1 MITVFDSSNYAQ
13 QVFLKEAYA
22 TLAAQGNILNQ
33 AELDAGK
40 FLSLDGYFAHMQEL
54 VSLRPSYVL
63 IPSDEEPFEINAN
76 TRDIKVPTSSFGKCA
91 GVVGDNMCEII
102 TFTIDRYFD
111 YVDLA
116 NANICIQWKLPAAPG
131 EEAEE
136 GISHIG
142 LRDLIT
148 TSGKIRFGWP
158 LTKELTKNAGNITFA
173 VRFYKEKVVADE
185 AGENKTQFVY
195 LFNTKTATIPIIAGL
210 NIAGENVIVEQGVTD
225 LFADFVENS
234 MNPTYQMPTPVA
246 YVNNLPEKGK
256 IDETKDEMVLRA
268 QATTSGD
275 GHIVYQWYLKERC
288 SDRTDL
294 TAIATPITGEEAQFT
309 VNHNDYISVGTDWSK
324 LTANKQYYMANVAAQ
339 DGEEAPGNMT
349 RVTYKLVNNKPTFVT
364 YKGEPIAEGTELFE
378 RYSTLTIIPVPAEDA
393 ENEAYT
399 KITGLY
405 HVKARNV
412 VGEDTITVTNVVD
425 TENGPVTLTY
435 KVPGINSTNDLPS
448 NECYLPTPAEIVI
461 ADGNNLPKDKLIKD
475 AATGA
480 VLKVTPNKDDGNPMR
495 TYTWYRYV
503 EGVSE
508 DEYGNWVAAE
518 NAVATQVGEAQVNA
532 AVAVLDTLEPG
543 WYYVN
548 INSLLNRATVD
559 ADSSIVRVVNAP
571 EKPQVMDMEY
581 FPWGLQTPNSEL
593 TMEEWLDTTMAE
605 YGNYVLK
612 DNAVDDENGYDSA
625 INGSVASLRVTIKD
639 DLNSLLKSDEI
650 SYEWY
655 VIAPDSTKQEGIP
668 VTADMMGSNS
678 NIHEINT
685 MNTNILNVRCTSN
698 VPDKSGAYAYYC
710 KITNKLA
717 NETNTFDFKD
727 YKVTFLVY

>member
-33 AELDAGK
+33 AEIDAGK
-40 FLSLDGYFAHMQEL
+40 FLSLDGYFAHMQQL

-76 TRDIKVPTSSFGKCA
+76 TREIKVPTSSFGKCA

-116 NANICIQWKLPAAPG
+116 NANICVQWKLPAAPG

-158 LTKELTKNAGNITFA
+158 LTKELTKAAGNITFA
-173 VRFYKEKVVADE
+173 IRFYKEKVITDE
-185 AGENKTQFVY
+185 EGKAQTQFVY

-210 NIAGENVIVEQGVTD
+210 NVSGDKVIVEQGVTD

-234 MNPTYQMPTPVA
+234 MNPSFPMPTPVS

-256 IDETKDEMVLRA
+256 IDEKKDEMILRA

-275 GHIVYQWYLKERC
+275 GHIVYEWYLKERC
-288 SDRTDL
+288 ADRTDL
-294 TAIATPITGEEAQFT
+294 SAIATPITGEELQFE
-309 VNHNDYISVGTDWSK
+309 VDHEDYSSVGSDWTK
-324 LTANKQYYMANVAAQ
+324 LATNKQYYLAN
-339 DGEEAPGNMT
+339 GE
-349 RVTYKLVNNKPTFVT
+349 RVTYKLQNNKPTFTKYNGDAV
-364 YKGEPIAEGTELFE
+364 EEGTELFE
-378 RYSTLTIIPVPAEDA
+378 RYSTLKIVPVPELEEGQEMPAD
-393 ENEAYT
+393 YR

-412 VGEDTITVTNVVD
+412 VGEDAIKVKNTVIDANGNEVELVYTI
-425 TENGPVTLTY
+425 
-435 KVPGINSTNDLPS
+435 PGINSTTHLMS
-448 NECYLPTPAEIVI
+448 NECYLPTPADINI
-461 ADGNNLPKDKLIKD
+461 KDANNLPKDMIIKD
-475 AATGA
+475 AVNGA
-480 VLKVTPNKDDGNPMR
+480 ILKVTPDKDDGNPMR
-495 TYTWYRYV
+495 TYTWYCYKDKIV
-503 EGVSE
+503 EDDLGK
-508 DEYGNWVAAE
+508 WVPAE
-518 NAVATQVGEAQVNA
+518 GATATQVGDAQVNQTA
-532 AVAVLDTLEPG
+532 AVLDTLEPG

-548 INSLLNRATVD
+548 VHSLLNRATVD
-559 ADSSIVRVVNAP
+559 ANSSVVRVVNAP
-571 EKPQVMDMEY
+571 EKPQVVNMEY
-581 FPWGLQTPNSEL
+581 FPWGLSTPNSEL
-593 TMEEWLDTTMAE
+593 TMNQWLDTDMKE
-605 YGNYVLK
+605 YINYVLK
-612 DNAVDDENGYDSA
+612 DGAADDANGYDSA
-625 INGSVASLRVTIKD
+625 INGSVASLRVTID
-639 DLNSLLKSDEI
+639 SNLNSLLKSDEI

-655 VIAPDSTKQEGIP
+655 VITPDSTQQGGIP

-678 NIHEINT
+678 NIHEINE
-685 MNTNILNVRCTSN
+685 MNTNVLNVRCTSN
-698 VPDKSGAYAYYC
+698 TDESGAYAYYC

-717 NETNTFDFKD
+717 GESNTFDFKD
-727 YKVTFLVY
+727 YKVMFLIY